1 MYAQPAFA
9 RVFFLDNTMRK
20 LFKLAKRWVPL
31 LAGVSTV
38 LKNVADLIAKLT
50 N

>member
-1 MYAQPAFA
+1 
-9 RVFFLDNTMRK
+9 MRK
-20 LFKLAKRWVPL
+20 LFKLAKRWVPI

-38 LKNVADLIAKLT
+38 IKNVADLLAKFS

>member
-1 MYAQPAFA
+1 
-9 RVFFLDNTMRK
+9 MRK

-31 LAGVSTV
+31 LAGATTV
-38 LKNVADLIAKLT
+38 LKNVADLIAKFS